1 MLHRLIFAGLL
12 LFMTT
17 AASAHGNGQHVLGTV
32 TAIDEQ
38 HMEIKTPKGAMVSV
52 QLNKETRFKSKRKPR
67 STEPPAVGDRVVVE
81 ATMDDKKTL
90 TAKEVHYASASRVPQ
105 PVPTPAPSTA
115 STPDPSMNPLESAPP
130 Q

>member
-1 MLHRLIFAGLL
+1 MLHRLIFVGL
-12 LFMTT
+12 FAFIATV
-17 AASAHGNGQHVLGTV
+17 ASAHGTGQHVLGTV

-67 STEPPAVGDRVVVE
+67 STEPPVVGDRVVVE
-81 ATMDDKKTL
+81 ATMDDKKIL

-105 PVPTPAPSTA
+105 PAQSAASTPAPS
-115 STPDPSMNPLESAPP
+115 MNPPESAPTP
-130 Q
+130 